1 MTDAAAESTEGAS
14 KPGRKPLIIG
24 LVLALLGAGGGFF
37 AVSSGTLP
45 IGSKGD
51 VAKKDA
57 GAPEE
62 AVMIERKPDDLSKI
76 AFVPIEPI
84 IVSLNHDANVKHLRF
99 RAQLEVEADH
109 AGEVEQL
116 LPRVTDV
123 LNSYLRAIDFEDF
136 SDSLELVRLRAQMLR
151 RVQIVT
157 GKGRVRDLLIMEFV
171 LN

>member
-1 MTDAAAESTEGAS
+1 MTEAATEPTENGS
-14 KPGRKPLIIG
+14 KPGKKPMIIG
-24 LVLALLGAGGGFF
+24 LVLALLGAGGGYV
-37 AVSSGTLP
+37 AVSSGALP
-45 IGSKGD
+45 IGSHGD
-51 VAKKDA
+51 VAKEDVGTA
-57 GAPEE
+57 EE
-62 AVMIERKPDDLSKI
+62 AVMIEKKSEDLSKI

-84 IVSLNHDANVKHLRF
+84 IVSLDHDANVKHLRF
-99 RAQLEVEADH
+99 RAQLEVEAEH

-136 SDSLELVRLRAQMLR
+136 SDSLALVRLRAQMLR